1 MADALTGLPPAPDD
15 ASDLKFRRLHDSI
28 RDAVVVVDMAGRI
41 LEANAAFRDMVGYDD
56 AELRRLTYV
65 DLTPARWHAIEARIV
80 ADEVVPHDASGT
92 YEKEYRHKGGRV
104 FPIELRTYLLRD
116 QDGQPQYMW
125 AIVRD
130 ISERRRT
137 EEAQRLVGES
147 FRQLVEQSPF
157 GVYAVDADFRLV
169 MVSAGAQRVFE
180 NVRPL
185 IGRDF
190 AEVLHLLW
198 PEPFASDSIA
208 RFRHTLA
215 TGEPYHAPSTVER
228 RADIG
233 ETEAYDWKLDRMLL
247 PDGRPGV
254 VCHFYDLSERQRY
267 EAALRDAD
275 RQKDQFLAILSHE
288 LRNPLAPIR
297 TALALLKTRPLA
309 DPAVMRSRDVID
321 RHTAHMARLLDDLLD
336 ISRLSRGT
344 LVLRRSRVS
353 LRDVLGDAIETA
365 APLIEER
372 GQTLVVRG
380 RETPLALEGDPDRLI
395 QVFGNLLT
403 NAAKYSPAAATITL
417 DARADGDALV
427 VDVRDTGDGIDA
439 GHLPT
444 IFELFSRVESGR
456 HMSTGGL
463 GIGLALVKHLVEL
476 HGGTITVTSA
486 GLGHGSTFSVRLPA
500 RVDAADVPTA
510 ASALLGPAI
519 RRRVLVADDNVD
531 AADTIALLL
540 STMGCDVHTVYG
552 GEDAVRAAD
561 IFRPEIALIDLGMPD
576 LDGWEVCRRIRAQ
589 TWGAGIR
596 IVALTG
602 WGRDDDR
609 LHTEIAGFDEHVV
622 KPADPD
628 AVIRLVRDAPAR
640 QMH

>member
-1 MADALTGLPPAPDD
+1 M
-15 ASDLKFRRLHDSI
+15 
-28 RDAVVVVDMAGRI
+28 
-41 LEANAAFRDMVGYDD
+41 
-56 AELRRLTYV
+56 
-65 DLTPARWHAIEARIV
+65 
-80 ADEVVPHDASGT
+80 
-92 YEKEYRHKGGRV
+92 
-104 FPIELRTYLLRD
+104 
-116 QDGQPQYMW
+116 
-125 AIVRD
+125 
-130 ISERRRT
+130 
-137 EEAQRLVGES
+137 
-147 FRQLVEQSPF
+147 
-157 GVYAVDADFRLV
+157 
-169 MVSAGAQRVFE
+169 
-180 NVRPL
+180 
-185 IGRDF
+185 
-190 AEVLHLLW
+190 
-198 PEPFASDSIA
+198 
-208 RFRHTLA
+208 
-215 TGEPYHAPSTVER
+215 
-228 RADIG
+228 
-233 ETEAYDWKLDRMLL
+233 
-247 PDGRPGV
+247 
-254 VCHFYDLSERQRY
+254 
-267 EAALRDAD
+267 
-275 RQKDQFLAILSHE
+275 
-288 LRNPLAPIR
+288 
-297 TALALLKTRPLA
+297 
-309 DPAVMRSRDVID
+309 
-321 RHTAHMARLLDDLLD
+321 
-336 ISRLSRGT
+336 
-344 LVLRRSRVS
+344 
-353 LRDVLGDAIETA
+353 
-365 APLIEER
+365 
-372 GQTLVVRG
+372 
-380 RETPLALEGDPDRLI
+380 
-395 QVFGNLLT
+395 FGNLLT

-456 HMSTGGL
+456 HTSTGGL
-463 GIGLALVKHLVEL
+463 GIGLALVKRLVEL

-561 IFRPEIALIDLGMPD
+561 SFRPEIALIDLGMPD

-589 TWGAGIR
+589 SWGAGIR

-640 QMH
+640 QTH